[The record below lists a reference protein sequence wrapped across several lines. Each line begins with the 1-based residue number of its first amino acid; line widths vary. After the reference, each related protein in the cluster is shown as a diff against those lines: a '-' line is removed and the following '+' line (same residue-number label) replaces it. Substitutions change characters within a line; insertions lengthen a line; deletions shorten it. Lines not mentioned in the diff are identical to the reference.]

1 MAKNYFMQGN
11 EVIVKAALDS
21 GANFFAGYPITPTT
35 DILHYWEEKA
45 EKNKKL
51 KFVQTEDEMAAGFF
65 TLGAVLAG
73 RVAFTA
79 TAGPGNILM
88 QDPMSAAEAMRM
100 PTVAIIGQ
108 RGGPSTGTVIYSQQ
122 EVNLTTHGGNGE
134 GLRIV
139 YSPST
144 LTELYE
150 LTAQAFSVA
159 WENFFP
165 TFILTDGYLC
175 KMMGNVRFSKVKKVK
190 PVAIFEPNSGK
201 YKNVRNCYD
210 HEEELYEI
218 IEKNI
223 NDFNKL
229 SPKIAKCE
237 EYPVFKKHSTPFDL
251 LVIAHGIVGSAAKE
265 AVGKAINKGLR
276 VGFFRP
282 ITLSPFPKEQLHEM
296 ANYSKNILVVES
308 AYGQLA
314 GLIKKN
320 LYGIPKPFIG
330 FYKPALGFEP
340 IEIEN
345 KITEILGKKQHRN

>member
-1 MAKNYFMQGN
+1 MQGN
-11 EVIVKAALDS
+11 EVIVKAALDC
-21 GANFFAGYPITPTT
+21 GAEFFAGYPITPTT

-45 EKNKKL
+45 EKSKKL

-73 RVAFTA
+73 KVAFTA
-79 TAGPGNILM
+79 TAGPGNVLM

-100 PTVAIIGQ
+100 PTVVIIGQ

-122 EVNLTTHGGNGE
+122 EVNLTIHGGNGE

-144 LTELYE
+144 LSELYE
-150 LTAQAFSVA
+150 LTARAFSTA

-175 KMMGNVRFSKVKKVK
+175 KMMGNVRFSKVKKIK
-190 PVAIFEPNSGK
+190 PTAIFQPNSNK
-201 YKNVRNCYD
+201 FKNIRNCYNT
-210 HEEELYEI
+210 EEELYEI
-218 IEKNI
+218 IERNI
-223 NDFNKL
+223 NDFNKIA
-229 SPKIAKCE
+229 PKIVEWE
-237 EYPVFKKHSTPFDL
+237 EYPNFKKNSTPFDL

-265 AVGKAINKGLR
+265 AVGKAINKGQK

-282 ITLSPFPKEQLHEM
+282 ITLSPFPKDQLIEM
-296 ANYSKNILVVES
+296 ANYSKNILVIES

-314 GLIKKN
+314 TLIKKN
-320 LYGIPKPFIG
+320 LFGHPKPFVG

-345 KITEILGKKQHRN
+345 KITEILGNHNKRRNV